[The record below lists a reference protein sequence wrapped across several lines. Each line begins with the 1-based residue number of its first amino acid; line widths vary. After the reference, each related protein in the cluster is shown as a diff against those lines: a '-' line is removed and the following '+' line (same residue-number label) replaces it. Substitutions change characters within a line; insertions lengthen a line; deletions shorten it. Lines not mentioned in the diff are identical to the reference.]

1 MLTWNPVLKP
11 SGGGF
16 APYNRTLGGGPALN
30 SDFEQV
36 VPQQA
41 QRWRASARLSVSTT
55 EQIFALREMVANLEG
70 RANTIAVPAFD
81 RARAPWAV
89 NDKGQTI
96 NPRFVRQRSLD
107 GTVYADPPDLI
118 DGLISAKLN
127 ASASLRANQV
137 AINVVTG
144 TAPQIGMYFSI
155 GNRLYVIKAIVAT
168 AGSVSTVKVW
178 PLLRADVTAGTAVN
192 FTSPVC
198 EMRFQTD
205 DQGQDILTALDLFK
219 FGNGTLAFEEVPVS

>member
-1 MLTWNPVLKP
+1 MLTWNPLLKP

-30 SDFEQV
+30 SDWEQV

-41 QRWRASARLSVSTT
+41 QRWRASIRLPVNTT
-55 EQIFALREMVANLEG
+55 EQIFALREMIFGLEG

-89 NDKGQTI
+89 DREGRI
-96 NPRFVRQRSLD
+96 RNPSFVRRRSLD
-107 GTVYADPPDLI
+107 GGPFADAPNLI
-118 DGLISAKLN
+118 DSLITARVDLD
-127 ASASLRANQV
+127 AALRASQII
-137 AINVVTG
+137 INVTQG
-144 TAPQIGMYFSI
+144 SAPQVGMYFSI
-155 GNRLYVIKAIVAT
+155 GTRLHMIKKIDGVDGKRYALNI
-168 AGSVSTVKVW
+168 W
-178 PLLRADVTAGTAVN
+178 PLLRDDVVRGTPVN

-205 DQGQDILTALDLFK
+205 DQGQDILSALDLFK
-219 FGNGTLAFEEVPVS
+219 FGAGTLAFEEVPAT

>member
-41 QRWRASARLSVSTT
+41 QRWRASLHLSVRST
-55 EQIFALREMVANLEG
+55 EQIFALREMVMSLEG

-89 NDKGQTI
+89 DQWGRAI
-96 NPRFVRQRSLD
+96 NPRFARQRSLD
-107 GTVYADPPDLI
+107 GTPFQDAAGLV
-118 DGLISAKLN
+118 DGLVTARLN
-127 ASASLRANQV
+127 TAASLRADQV

-144 TAPQIGMYFSI
+144 TAPLVGMYFSI
-155 GNRLYVIKAIVAT
+155 GNRLHVIKSIVSV
-168 AGSVSTVKVW
+168 AGTVSTVKIW
-178 PLLRADVTAGTAVN
+178 PLLRADVAATAPVN
-192 FTSPVC
+192 FTSPTC

-205 DQGQDILTALDLFK
+205 DQGQDILSALDLFK
-219 FGNGTLAFEEVPVS
+219 FGSGTLAFEEIPVG

>member
-41 QRWRASARLSVSTT
+41 QRWRASVRLSVSTT
-55 EQIFALREMVANLEG
+55 EQIFALREMVTNLEG

-81 RARAPWAV
+81 RSRAPWAV
-89 NDKGQTI
+89 NDKGQTV
-96 NPRFVRQRSLD
+96 NPKLVRQRSLD
-107 GTVYADPPDLI
+107 GTIYADPPDLI
-118 DGLISAKLN
+118 DGLILAKLN
-127 ASASLRANQV
+127 ANASLRDSQV

-144 TAPQIGMYFSI
+144 SAPQVGMYFSI
-155 GNRLYVIKAIVAT
+155 GSRLHAIKAIVST
-168 AGSVSTVKVW
+168 AGTVSTVKIW
-178 PLLRADVTAGTAVN
+178 PLLRADVAASTPVN
-192 FTSPVC
+192 FTSPTC

-205 DQGQDILTALDLFK
+205 DQCQDILSALDLFK
-219 FGNGTLAFEEVPVS
+219 FGTGTIAFEEVPVA

>member
-41 QRWRASARLSVSTT
+41 QRWRASVRLSVSTT
-55 EQIFALREMVANLEG
+55 EQIFALREMVTNLEG

-89 NDKGQTI
+89 NNLGQTN
-96 NPRFVRQRSLD
+96 NPKFARRRSLD
-107 GTVYADPPDLI
+107 GTPYADPANLI
-118 DGLISAKLN
+118 DSLISATVYDN
-127 ASASLRANQV
+127 ALLRANQ
-137 AINVVTG
+137 INIDVTTG
-144 TAPQIGMYFSI
+144 SMPQVGMYFSI
-155 GNRLYVIKAIVAT
+155 SSRLHVIKAIVDT
-168 AGSVSTVKVW
+168 DHTVSIVKIW
-178 PLLRADVTAGTAVN
+178 PLLRADVTLGTPVN
-192 FTSPVC
+192 FTSPTC

-205 DQGQDILTALDLFK
+205 DQGQDILSALDLFK
-219 FGNGTLAFEEVPVS
+219 FGGGTLAFEEVPAT